1 MAGTV
6 FIFGLGYVGRPLGH
20 LLASRGWQIRGTTRT
35 PERLATDAAAGWQ
48 VYRFADD
55 VPLTD
60 PEEALDGVDAVLS
73 TITAIGGSDPVL
85 DAHGDVLSGFTGWS
99 GYVSATSVYPDRPDG
114 FCYEDTP
121 TDPATKRGKARV
133 IAEARWQELLGTELF
148 RAAGIYG
155 PGRSPF
161 DSLRDG
167 TARIIEHRGQ
177 LFNRIHVDDI
187 CRIIIAAMNRPRRG
201 RIVNLA
207 DEKPAAQGDVVR
219 HAADW
224 AGRNL
229 GPVDFICCIYATAVF
244 VDGEVLKRGFHE
256 MRAAGTDYA
265 VSVTP
270 YAAPIERALR
280 VTPKGRLAAVNL
292 EAMAKRSQDIEET
305 YHDAA
310 QFYWGSPQAFAATQ
324 AERIAR
330 AVPVILPRY
339 RVQDIDTE
347 DDWMRAELMYRALF
361 EV

>member
-1 MAGTV
+1 MMAGTV

-35 PERLATDAAAGWQ
+35 PERLAADAAAGWQ

-121 TDPATKRGKARV
+121 TDPATKRGRARV

-219 HAADW
+219 HAA
-224 AGRNL
+224 GLL
-229 GPVDFICCIYATAVF
+229 GVSPPEPQSLEEADLSAMARSFYVSRRRVGSKVIGPELGVRLLYP
-244 VDGEVLKRGFHE
+244 
-256 MRAAGTDYA
+256 DYE
-265 VSVTP
+265 S
-270 YAAPIERALR
+270 
-280 VTPKGRLAAVNL
+280 GLAAIL
-292 EAMAKRSQDIEET
+292 EAET
-305 YHDAA
+305 A
-310 QFYWGSPQAFAATQ
+310 G
-324 AERIAR
+324 
-330 AVPVILPRY
+330 
-339 RVQDIDTE
+339 
-347 DDWMRAELMYRALF
+347 
-361 EV
+361 

>member
-35 PERLATDAAAGWQ
+35 PERLAADAAAGWQ

-187 CRIIIAAMNRPRRG
+187 CRVIIAAMNRPRRG

-219 HAADW
+219 HAA
-224 AGRNL
+224 GLL
-229 GPVDFICCIYATAVF
+229 GVSPPEPQSLEEADLSAMARSFYVSRRRVGSKVIGPELGVRLLYP
-244 VDGEVLKRGFHE
+244 
-256 MRAAGTDYA
+256 DYE
-265 VSVTP
+265 S
-270 YAAPIERALR
+270 
-280 VTPKGRLAAVNL
+280 GLAAIL
-292 EAMAKRSQDIEET
+292 EVET
-305 YHDAA
+305 AD
-310 QFYWGSPQAFAATQ
+310 
-324 AERIAR
+324 
-330 AVPVILPRY
+330 
-339 RVQDIDTE
+339 
-347 DDWMRAELMYRALF
+347 
-361 EV
+361 

>member
-1 MAGTV
+1 MAGTI

-20 LLASRGWQIRGTTRT
+20 LLASRGWHIRGTTRT
-35 PERLATDAAAGWQ
+35 PERLAAEVDAGWQ

-60 PEEALDGVDAVLS
+60 PEEALHGVDAVLS

-121 TDPATKRGKARV
+121 TDPATKRGRARV

-187 CRIIIAAMNRPRRG
+187 CRVIIAAMNRPRRG

-219 HAADW
+219 HAA
-224 AGRNL
+224 GLL
-229 GPVDFICCIYATAVF
+229 GVSPPEPQSLEEADLSAMARSFYVSRRRVGSKVIGPELGVRLLYP
-244 VDGEVLKRGFHE
+244 
-256 MRAAGTDYA
+256 DYE
-265 VSVTP
+265 S
-270 YAAPIERALR
+270 
-280 VTPKGRLAAVNL
+280 GLAAIL
-292 EAMAKRSQDIEET
+292 EAET
-305 YHDAA
+305 A
-310 QFYWGSPQAFAATQ
+310 G
-324 AERIAR
+324 
-330 AVPVILPRY
+330 
-339 RVQDIDTE
+339 
-347 DDWMRAELMYRALF
+347 
-361 EV
+361 

>member
-1 MAGTV
+1 MAGTI

-20 LLASRGWQIRGTTRT
+20 LLASRGWHIRGTTRT
-35 PERLATDAAAGWQ
+35 PERLAAEVDAGWQ

-60 PEEALDGVDAVLS
+60 PEEALHGVDAVLS

-99 GYVSATSVYPDRPDG
+99 GYVSATSVYPDRPEG

-121 TDPATKRGKARV
+121 TDPATKRGRARV

-219 HAADW
+219 HAA
-224 AGRNL
+224 GLL
-229 GPVDFICCIYATAVF
+229 GVAPPEPQSLDEADLSAMARSFYVSRRRVGSKVIGPELGVRLLYP
-244 VDGEVLKRGFHE
+244 
-256 MRAAGTDYA
+256 DYE
-265 VSVTP
+265 S
-270 YAAPIERALR
+270 
-280 VTPKGRLAAVNL
+280 GLAAIL
-292 EAMAKRSQDIEET
+292 EAET
-305 YHDAA
+305 AD
-310 QFYWGSPQAFAATQ
+310 
-324 AERIAR
+324 
-330 AVPVILPRY
+330 
-339 RVQDIDTE
+339 
-347 DDWMRAELMYRALF
+347 
-361 EV
+361 

>member
-20 LLASRGWQIRGTTRT
+20 LLASQGWQIRGTTRT
-35 PERLATDAAAGWQ
+35 PERLAADAAAGWQ

-85 DAHGDVLSGFTGWS
+85 NAHGDVLSSFTGWS

-219 HAADW
+219 HAA
-224 AGRNL
+224 GLL
-229 GPVDFICCIYATAVF
+229 GVSPPEPQSLEEADLSAMARSFYVSRRRVGSKVIGPELGVRLLYP
-244 VDGEVLKRGFHE
+244 
-256 MRAAGTDYA
+256 DYE
-265 VSVTP
+265 S
-270 YAAPIERALR
+270 
-280 VTPKGRLAAVNL
+280 GLAAIL
-292 EAMAKRSQDIEET
+292 EAET
-305 YHDAA
+305 A
-310 QFYWGSPQAFAATQ
+310 G
-324 AERIAR
+324 
-330 AVPVILPRY
+330 
-339 RVQDIDTE
+339 
-347 DDWMRAELMYRALF
+347 
-361 EV
+361 

>member
-1 MAGTV
+1 MAGTI

-20 LLASRGWQIRGTTRT
+20 LLASRGWHIRGTTRT
-35 PERLATDAAAGWQ
+35 PERLAAEVDAGWQ

-99 GYVSATSVYPDRPDG
+99 GYVSATSVYPDRPEG

-121 TDPATKRGKARV
+121 TDPATKRGRARV

-207 DEKPAAQGDVVR
+207 DEKPAAQGVVVR
-219 HAADW
+219 HAA
-224 AGRNL
+224 GLL
-229 GPVDFICCIYATAVF
+229 GVAPPEPQSLDEADLSAMARSFYVSRRRVGSKVIGPELGVRLLYP
-244 VDGEVLKRGFHE
+244 
-256 MRAAGTDYA
+256 DYE
-265 VSVTP
+265 S
-270 YAAPIERALR
+270 
-280 VTPKGRLAAVNL
+280 GLAAIL
-292 EAMAKRSQDIEET
+292 EAET
-305 YHDAA
+305 AD
-310 QFYWGSPQAFAATQ
+310 
-324 AERIAR
+324 
-330 AVPVILPRY
+330 
-339 RVQDIDTE
+339 
-347 DDWMRAELMYRALF
+347 
-361 EV
+361 

>member
-1 MAGTV
+1 MWGARWGTSWQAGAGKSAAPPAHRN
-6 FIFGLGYVGRPLGH
+6 GLPL
-20 LLASRGWQIRGTTRT
+20 T
-35 PERLATDAAAGWQ
+35 PPPGWQ

-219 HAADW
+219 HAA
-224 AGRNL
+224 GLL
-229 GPVDFICCIYATAVF
+229 GVAPPEPQSLEEADLSAMARSFYVSRRRVGSKVIGPELGVRLLYP
-244 VDGEVLKRGFHE
+244 
-256 MRAAGTDYA
+256 DYE
-265 VSVTP
+265 S
-270 YAAPIERALR
+270 
-280 VTPKGRLAAVNL
+280 GLAAIL
-292 EAMAKRSQDIEET
+292 EAET
-305 YHDAA
+305 A
-310 QFYWGSPQAFAATQ
+310 G
-324 AERIAR
+324 
-330 AVPVILPRY
+330 
-339 RVQDIDTE
+339 
-347 DDWMRAELMYRALF
+347 
-361 EV
+361 

>member
-1 MAGTV
+1 MAGTI

-20 LLASRGWQIRGTTRT
+20 LLASRGWHIRGTTRT
-35 PERLATDAAAGWQ
+35 PERLAAEVDAGWQ

-60 PEEALDGVDAVLS
+60 PEEALHGVDTVLS

-99 GYVSATSVYPDRPDG
+99 GYVSATSVYPDRPEG

-121 TDPATKRGKARV
+121 TDPATKRGRARV

-219 HAADW
+219 HAA
-224 AGRNL
+224 GLL
-229 GPVDFICCIYATAVF
+229 GVAPPEPQSLDEADLSAMARSFYVSRRRVGSKVIGPELGVRLLYP
-244 VDGEVLKRGFHE
+244 
-256 MRAAGTDYA
+256 DYE
-265 VSVTP
+265 S
-270 YAAPIERALR
+270 
-280 VTPKGRLAAVNL
+280 GLAAIL
-292 EAMAKRSQDIEET
+292 EAET
-305 YHDAA
+305 AD
-310 QFYWGSPQAFAATQ
+310 
-324 AERIAR
+324 
-330 AVPVILPRY
+330 
-339 RVQDIDTE
+339 
-347 DDWMRAELMYRALF
+347 
-361 EV
+361 